1 MPASTS
7 IFPSPVTRPA
17 GPVPAESRLPSERR
31 RMISTLQLGLGW
43 FPEHPGGLDR
53 YFFEL
58 LNALPAAGVSCRGL
72 LAGSGAAAAATNGRV
87 RAFASESDS
96 LPRRLWAVRAAV
108 SRAVA
113 EQPIDLL
120 VSHFALHSVA
130 AGAGH
135 VPSVVHFHGPWA
147 DESRAEGGGR
157 AGCWVKARI
166 ERLVYRRARRVI
178 CLSSPFADILIRTYG
193 ILPERTR
200 VIPGGV
206 DCARFDIPESR
217 AEARSKLDWP
227 SDRPIVFCI
236 RRLVKRMG
244 LANLI
249 EAAGLIRREAPD
261 ALVLIAGRGPL
272 STELQERIAAAGLSS
287 NVRLLGYLSD
297 PDLALAYRA
306 ADVTVV
312 PSTALEGFGLVA
324 AESLAAGTPAIV
336 TPVGGLPEVV
346 EGLGSQWVLPGVS
359 AREIADALAAF
370 IRGKMPAN
378 SSDACTAH
386 ARSHFDWPIIAS
398 RVADVYAEALTEPR
412 HRD

>member
-1 MPASTS
+1 
-7 IFPSPVTRPA
+7 
-17 GPVPAESRLPSERR
+17 
-31 RMISTLQLGLGW
+31 MISTLQLGLGW

-58 LNALPAAGVSCRGL
+58 LNALPEAGVSCRGL

-96 LPRRLWAVRAAV
+96 LPRRLYAVRDAV
-108 SRAVA
+108 SRANA
-113 EQPIDLL
+113 EQPVDLL
-120 VSHFALHSVA
+120 VSHFALHGIA
-130 AGAGH
+130 GGAGH

-157 AGCWVKARI
+157 AGCWVKAGI
-166 ERLVYRRARRVI
+166 ERLVYRRARRII
-178 CLSSPFADILIRTYG
+178 CLSSPFADILSWTYG
-193 ILPERTR
+193 ILPERIR

-206 DCARFDIPESR
+206 DCTRFDISESR

-227 SDRPIVFCI
+227 TDRPIVFCV

-244 LANLI
+244 LTNLI
-249 EAAGLIRREAPD
+249 DAARTLRRQVPD
-261 ALVLIAGRGPL
+261 ALVLIGGRGPL
-272 STELQERIAAAGLSS
+272 SAELQERIAAAGLSS
-287 NVRLLGYLSD
+287 NVRLLGYLSE

-346 EGLGSQWVLPGVS
+346 EGLGSQWVLPGAS
-359 AREIADALAAF
+359 AHEIADALVSL
-370 IRGKMPAN
+370 IRGKTPTV
-378 SSDACTAH
+378 SSEACTAH
-386 ARSHFDWPIIAS
+386 ARSHFDWPMIAR
-398 RVADVYAEALTEPR
+398 RVADVYAEALGESR
-412 HRD
+412 HADRATR